1 MDALSDYPV
10 DVSVLVPA
18 YNCRAFLDRC
28 LTSLLVQRVSKEIIV
43 VDDGSTD
50 ESLALLEL
58 YARHHPAIRVISQEH
73 TGAPG
78 SARNRALS
86 RARGRYV
93 FFCDADDYL
102 GPFALEKMLAMAD
115 RNGSDIVLGKVVGHG
130 RRAPAS
136 MFRANADR
144 VTLQGST
151 VYNNLN
157 VFKLYRK
164 SMLERHRIRFD
175 ESLRVGEDMD
185 FAVHAYCH
193 ADVISVVADY
203 DCYHLMDR
211 EDGTS
216 VMQEPGSREPIAW
229 LRMVR
234 IPIGRMARH
243 VPPGPLR
250 DHLLLR
256 HFTFDVLAQLG
267 EPFLAADEG
276 DREKIAVEVADLC
289 DEWLTDGV
297 RARLSAADN
306 ARLTSLTDPDRL
318 VRLARVQSAPL
329 RRRLTALEWAG
340 DHLQISGSVT
350 LTGFEGAVGLL
361 LKERSQRAE
370 RKIPVT
376 RVADLFSA
384 SIDVGELATGIW
396 DVFVAVECEGIRRL
410 GRLGADRDRRATRPV
425 PRFTGGVVALP
436 YLTRPYGNLSL
447 DVGGHVVRVP
457 ASVRLTHTEW
467 IERRLRIEGQVMV
480 GGRPGA
486 AAVRRLV
493 WRERRT
499 GRERHE
505 EAVSTGSRAFAAETG
520 PLGRGTWDAYLELDM
535 GGPTARFPV
544 KVGEPKSLERPR
556 TWWQGTTRWTTRPYA
571 TAVSHR
577 LSTSVRRASFFTLA
591 RRAFRRI
598 RF

>member
-1 MDALSDYPV
+1 MDALSDYSV

-50 ESLALLEL
+50 ESRSLLEL
-58 YARHHPAIRVISQEH
+58 YARHHPAITVVHQEH
-73 TGAPG
+73 TGTPG
-78 SARNRALS
+78 SARNRALA

-102 GPFALEKMLAMAD
+102 GPQALEKMLAMAD
-115 RNGSDIVLGKVVGHG
+115 RNGSDIVLGKIVGHG
-130 RRAPAS
+130 RKVPES
-136 MFRANADR
+136 MFRASADR
-144 VTLQGST
+144 VSLQGST

-157 VFKLYRK
+157 VFKLFRK
-164 SMLERHRIRFD
+164 AMLDRHRIRFD
-175 ESLRVGEDMD
+175 ESLRVGEDQE

-193 ADVISVVADY
+193 ADVISVVADH
-203 DCYHLMDR
+203 DCYHLVAR
-211 EDGTS
+211 EDGS
-216 VMQEPGSREPIAW
+216 SLMQEPGSREPISW
-229 LRMVR
+229 LRMCR
-234 IPIGRMARH
+234 IPVGRMLEH

-256 HFTFDVLAQLG
+256 HFTFDVLHQLG
-267 EPFLAADEG
+267 EPFLAAPEA

-289 DEWLTDGV
+289 EEWLTDGV
-297 RARLSAADN
+297 RARLSAADQ
-306 ARLTSLTDPDRL
+306 ARVTSLTDPDRL
-318 VRLARVQSAPL
+318 VRLARVQAAHL
-329 RRRLTALEWAG
+329 RRRLTALTWEG
-340 DHLQISGSVT
+340 DRLQISGTAT
-350 LTGFEGAVGLL
+350 LTGFDGSVGLL
-361 LKERSQRAE
+361 LKERSRRAE
-370 RKIPVT
+370 RRIPVT

-384 SIDVGELATGIW
+384 SVDVTDLETGIW
-396 DVFVAVECEGIRRL
+396 DVFVVVECEGIRRL
-410 GRLGADRDRRATRPV
+410 GRLGADRDRRSTRPV
-425 PRFTGGVVALP
+425 PRFTGNVVALP

-467 IERRLRIEGQVMV
+467 VERRFRIEGQVMV

-486 AAVRRLV
+486 AAVRRLI

-505 EAVSTGSRAFAAETG
+505 EAVATGSRAFAAETS

-535 GGPTARFPV
+535 GGPMARFPV
-544 KVGEPKSLERPR
+544 KVGEPKSLERAR

-577 LSTSVRRASFFTLA
+577 LSTSVRRASMLA
-591 RRAFRRI
+591 LVRRALRRI
-598 RF
+598 VI